1 MATPSQSCPRP
12 ITPSPFA
19 RIVVGFVATEQGA
32 DARALAVQLAA
43 LCDAQL
49 LLVSVIEP
57 RRHDR
62 SGEHPGPAVVQHDEH
77 EHTAAALQH
86 AAEQISRALGGARV
100 EQRLEV
106 SSSPAR
112 GLHDTANCEHA
123 DLIVLGSSHHGPLG
137 RVFPGSVA
145 ERLLNGA
152 PCAVAVAP
160 RGHATRHPQPLGR
173 ILVAFDGSPE
183 ARLALQAAHALATR
197 SGAALQV
204 AMVIVP
210 SSPGVAVGEAITFA
224 GPGMIM
230 PPADSEKPETLKLA
244 AALERDENAAR
255 ATLET
260 AIAELPDGARIEHQL
275 LVGPAAATMI
285 LERARNDTDFLVLG
299 SRAYGPWRSAL
310 LGSVSHQIVRRAPCP
325 VLVTPRAGQHTDPA
339 MST

>member
-1 MATPSQSCPRP
+1 MQHTP
-12 ITPSPFA
+12 
-19 RIVVGFVATEQGA
+19 
-32 DARALAVQLAA
+32 D
-43 LCDAQL
+43 
-49 LLVSVIEP
+49 
-57 RRHDR
+57 
-62 SGEHPGPAVVQHDEH
+62 
-77 EHTAAALQH
+77 ALQH

-106 SSSPAR
+106 SSPPAR

-230 PPADSEKPETLKLA
+230 PLSDSEKPETLKLA

-299 SRAYGPWRSAL
+299 SRAYGTLAQRAARQRLPSDRPPRPVPRARHTTSRPTHRPSRSARDL
-310 LGSVSHQIVRRAPCP
+310 SSTPNPSDARTMRGTVP
-325 VLVTPRAGQHTDPA
+325 VEQARHSGTA
-339 MST
+339 